1 MTMRTFFPLILLSF
15 FTTIDPFI
23 CIAAASDSERSTPDI
38 VAPEISTIKVPDKV
52 YPGSELKMEIS
63 ASDDLG
69 IKSVVVYFRQ
79 KGERQYTKLQMT
91 HTPGTNKYYL
101 EIQNVP
107 STGIEYYIEAIDLA
121 GNLVRNGQDVSP
133 LKVVTFPELDSSI
146 IENMQEGRLTD
157 QDILNLFRNNTV
169 DAYHVRRN
177 FTFTRYYAADNR
189 MVEKS
194 AKKGI
199 RQGHWRVNN
208 NTLCEQFDK
217 REYCAEIVKD
227 GKTITK
233 FIINRKGDRVVSIV
247 YKRFRY
253 GNPENL

>member
-1 MTMRTFFPLILLSF
+1 MRTFFPLILLSF
-15 FTTIDPFI
+15 LATIVPLI
-23 CIAAASDSERSTPDI
+23 CIAEASDSEQSTPDI
-38 VAPEISTIKVPDKV
+38 VAPEISTIKVPDMV
-52 YPGSELKMEIS
+52 SPGSELKMEIN

-79 KGERQYTKLQMT
+79 KGERQYSKLQMT
-91 HTPGTNKYYL
+91 HVPGTNKYYL
-101 EIQNVP
+101 EINNVP
-107 STGIEYYIEAIDLA
+107 SAGIEYYIEAIDLA

-133 LKVVTFPELDSSI
+133 LKVVTFPELDSSV
-146 IENMQEGRLTD
+146 IENMKDGRLND
-157 QDILNLFRNNTV
+157 QDILTLFRNNTV
-169 DAYHVRRN
+169 DAYHVRQN
-177 FTFTRYYAADNR
+177 FTFTRYYALDNQ

-199 RQGHWRVNN
+199 RQGHWRVIN

-217 REYCAEIVKD
+217 QEYCAEIVKE

-233 FIINRKGDRVVSIV
+233 FVINRKGDRVVSIV
-247 YKRFRY
+247 YKQFRY